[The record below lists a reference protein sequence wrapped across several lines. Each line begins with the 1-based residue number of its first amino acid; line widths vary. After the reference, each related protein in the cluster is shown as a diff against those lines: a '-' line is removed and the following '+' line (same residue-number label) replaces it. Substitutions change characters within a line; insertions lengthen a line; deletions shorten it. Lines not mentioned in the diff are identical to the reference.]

1 MNFFPPNRGVDFY
14 FEFLPAKSQIEESI
28 SILNFFPPNRGR
40 IQLSI
45 NTTTSW
51 LADGDDRWPTAD
63 ADESGSAP
71 KGNKARRKKR
81 SPASLP
87 SSSVSPSASVLL
99 DVEIDEPMESGNG
112 KRSDKN
118 KKKVAAVVKS
128 KSGRG
133 VEEETGNLIYVSPS
147 RVSALLTCFHDIYLS
162 FDIYSPL
169 CNIHMILVQCSHAPR
184 SWLVAGCRCGSN
196 IRGYGHNSP
205 DADVVC

>member
-1 MNFFPPNRGVDFY
+1 
-14 FEFLPAKSQIEESI
+14 
-28 SILNFFPPNRGR
+28 
-40 IQLSI
+40 
-45 NTTTSW
+45 
-51 LADGDDRWPTAD
+51 
-63 ADESGSAP
+63 
-71 KGNKARRKKR
+71 
-81 SPASLP
+81 
-87 SSSVSPSASVLL
+87 
-99 DVEIDEPMESGNG
+99 MESGNG
-112 KRSDKN
+112 KRND

-184 SWLVAGCRCGSN
+184 SLLVAVCRCGSN

-205 DADVVC
+205 DADVAC